1 MCGCTAFI
9 KRLLSVKFGV
19 AVCFRQCF
27 YGACDCNKFNKQN
40 LDKILIWGKEKNLYV
55 KLKVFC
61 FICFSNHL
69 LRRKRNIKRGLYY
82 PSCKMTNGIDSK
94 DTKDDLTTHAKWIAY
109 IKSTL

>member
-1 MCGCTAFI
+1 MYLFTVNT
-9 KRLLSVKFGV
+9 KHSVS
-19 AVCFRQCF
+19 R
-27 YGACDCNKFNKQN
+27 
-40 LDKILIWGKEKNLYV
+40 IKEKNRKDSFKAFY
-55 KLKVFC
+55 

-69 LRRKRNIKRGLYY
+69 LRRKRNIKGGLYY